1 MIQKVYKTLLKAEP
15 ERAREQLEDLA
26 IRLSPRDYAA
36 CARLRAVA
44 EELVGRGLEVT
55 AVDYQD
61 GSQELEVVH
70 PQARHVG
77 PVTVDRDAGGTGC
90 QLSWEEWVDVGD
102 EAGIGRA
109 ADTVTALLLG
119 VGAAFQ
125 P

>member
-1 MIQKVYKTLLKAEP
+1 MQKVYKTLLKAEP

-26 IRLSPRDYAA
+26 VRLPPRDYAA
-36 CARLRAVA
+36 CERLGVA
-44 EELVGRGLEVT
+44 EELVRRGLEVT

-90 QLSWEEWVDVGD
+90 QLSWEEWVDVAD
-102 EAGIGRA
+102 AAGVART
-109 ADTVTALLLG
+109 ADTVTALLLSLG
-119 VGAAFQ
+119 G
-125 P
+125 

>member
-1 MIQKVYKTLLKAEP
+1 MQKVYKTLLKAEP

-26 IRLSPRDYAA
+26 VRLSPRDYAA
-36 CARLRAVA
+36 CERLRAVA
-44 EELVGRGLEVT
+44 EELIRRGLEVT

-77 PVTVDRDAGGTGC
+77 PVTVDRDASGTGC
-90 QLSWEEWVDVGD
+90 QLSWEEWVDVAD
-102 EAGIGRA
+102 EAGVART

-119 VGAAFQ
+119 VGTAVK

>member
-1 MIQKVYKTLLKAEP
+1 MQKVYKTLLKADP

-44 EELVGRGLEVT
+44 EELVRRGLEVT

-70 PQARHVG
+70 PQARHAG
-77 PVTVDRDAGGTGC
+77 LVTVDRDASGTGC
-90 QLSWEEWVDVGD
+90 QLSWEEWVDVAD
-102 EAGIGRA
+102 EAAVARA
-109 ADTVTALLLG
+109 ADTVAALLLG
-119 VGAAFQ
+119 VGTAVK